1 MRLQKKSNN
10 YEEFVEKFKPK
21 LTTDDC
27 YTPHKVYEAI
37 KDWAVSEYKL
47 EEYNIIRPFKPN
59 GDYKAEQY
67 DENTVVIDNPPF
79 YILSS
84 ICQWYDERG
93 IKYFLFAPTL
103 THFSTNSG
111 KSNYVVSGSTIVYE
125 NGAKVRTAFVTNM
138 GEWKIRVA
146 PDLSDEIKKAQ
157 IDPNK
162 EVLPKYKYP
171 QNVITSTA
179 LERYVRSNTELKIK
193 ADEVKF
199 LRVLDSQ
206 KAHKKSIFGAGFLYG
221 GRLELLKDKVAE
233 DGAIEWQLSQRER
246 DIINNLSK

>member
-27 YTPHKVYEAI
+27 YTPAKVYEVV
-37 KDWAVSEYKL
+37 KDWAVREYKL

-59 GDYKAEQY
+59 GDYRAEQY

-79 YILSS
+79 SILSS

-103 THFSTNSG
+103 THFYTNSG

-138 GEWKIRVA
+138 GDFKIRTA
-146 PDLSDEIKKAQ
+146 IDLSFKIKNVGKGN
-157 IDPNK
+157 DRS
-162 EVLPKYKYP
+162 LPKYRYP
-171 QNVITSTA
+171 
-179 LERYVRSNTELKIK
+179 SNLT
-193 ADEVKF
+193 
-199 LRVLDSQ
+199 
-206 KAHKKSIFGAGFLYG
+206 
-221 GRLELLKDKVAE
+221 
-233 DGAIEWQLSQRER
+233 
-246 DIINNLSK
+246 